1 MILPLL
7 QIVSRFDF
15 SRYKLQCSAKMSYIS
30 SNWLRDLAITPHSF
44 LVVFSCFSFVVVF
57 FWFALTFWLSP
68 LYHVVFSFSYSWL
81 LRSGWRDLANW
92 SSYTYFVSFISSN
105 IFAVKLLPPL
115 IMLKKALATAFKKI
129 GI

>member
-1 MILPLL
+1 VILPLL

-15 SRYKLQCSAKMSYIS
+15 SMYKLQCSAKMSYIS

-105 IFAVKLLPPL
+105 IFVVKLLPPL
-115 IMLKKALATAFKKI
+115 ITLKKTFATAS
-129 GI
+129 